1 MRACQ
6 KQNCGNAAA
15 VTVAVRYAT
24 KEIVVAA
31 LAPEADRRLLE
42 LCDGHAARLT
52 PPYGWTTLD
61 ERRPVAPPR
70 LAFGGDPFA
79 SAV

>member
-1 MRACQ
+1 MRPCQ
-6 KQNCGNAAA
+6 KQNCGHPAAA
-15 VTVAVRYAT
+15 TVAVRYAT
-24 KEIVVAA
+24 KEIVVAV

-61 ERRPVAPPR
+61 ERRPVSPPR

>member
-1 MRACQ
+1 MRSCQ
-6 KQNCGNAAA
+6 KQNCESPA
-15 VTVAVRYAT
+15 VAMVAVRYAT
-24 KEIVVAA
+24 REIVVSA

-42 LCDGHAARLT
+42 LCEGHAARLT

-61 ERRPVAPPR
+61 ERRSVAPPR

-79 SAV
+79 PAV